1 MISGHED
8 IRTVNVRESDFKI
21 GVVYVLFNTSLLM
34 ELSNPKQVLENIDIR
49 SKIALISVKMS

>member
-21 GVVYVLFNTSLLM
+21 RIVLFNTNLLM
-34 ELSNPKQVLENIDIR
+34 ELSNPKQVLKNIDIR

>member
-21 GVVYVLFNTSLLM
+21 RIVLFNTNLLM

>member
-8 IRTVNVRESDFKI
+8 IRTVNVRESDFEI
-21 GVVYVLFNTSLLM
+21 RIVYVLFNTSLLM